1 MEEKKKSSI
10 AVIVILVLIIIGL
23 VGYIYYDKFLSKDDS
38 TTNNV
43 QTNETLKENE
53 EKKDELNV
61 VEGQY
66 YLLEGRQF
74 KRRYYLAFDK
84 AEMREKD
91 NRFIDFREI
100 KVYLVDMN
108 LSKTNNFI
116 KEIDFSKIIENV
128 YNEKINSLPDIL
140 AEGSVNETKK
150 TDINKYII
158 QYVEINSGYYM
169 FDGEKEIP
177 FGISYTGIHDYEG
190 RSNVAELSLGTEYY
204 VLDVST
210 MTVRKVS

>member
-53 EKKDELNV
+53 EKQDELNV

-66 YLLEGRQF
+66 YLLEGRQS

-84 AEMREKD
+84 DEMREKD

-140 AEGSVNETKK
+140 AEGTVNETKK

-158 QYVEINSGYYM
+158 KYVENNSDYYM
-169 FDGEKEIP
+169 LDGEKEIP
-177 FGISYTGIHDYEG
+177 FGISYIGILDYEG